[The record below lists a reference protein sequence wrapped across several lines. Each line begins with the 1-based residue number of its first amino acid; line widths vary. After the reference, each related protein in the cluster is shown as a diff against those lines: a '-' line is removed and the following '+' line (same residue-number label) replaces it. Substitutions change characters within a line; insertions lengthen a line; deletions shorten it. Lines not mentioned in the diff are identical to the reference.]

1 MHVLFKISLSKTVNL
16 LMTMI
21 ELPKFVGGRMLFY
34 LDFKSSIKY
43 IKRKANLALV
53 VINITLIPK
62 VGSSI
67 D

>member
-1 MHVLFKISLSKTVNL
+1 
-16 LMTMI
+16 MTMI